1 MNRYAVQRGQRT
13 LLATLALLLT
23 LVGVLAAA
31 SAARADVSPGE
42 TSDAGVAPKLVA
54 GNPTC
59 DDLRYANA
67 FKATESGS
75 DWQSGTGSWGPSSET
90 GGYTFGLT
98 SADNKHI
105 DWTSTPDFAG
115 AVVVKGANGADSYV
129 YQVARSH
136 DEGLTPPINNSGN
149 PADISHVQFCWNDNA
164 SPQAKPLTVE
174 KTAEPSLDRTDKWTI
189 TKNVDNTRVEQVGGT
204 AKFNYT
210 VGVSRSDPAYV
221 DGDWQVTGK
230 ITVTNPNDAAVSGVD
245 VTDAV
250 DNGTCAVP
258 DGTEVEVPG
267 NNGTA
272 VLSYTCSFD
281 SAPTTG
287 TNTARASWDTQ
298 PVGGAVLNGGSA
310 ERTAGFDFANAKVNE
325 LDKSVN
331 VTDTFNGTTGTLE
344 SDVPPPTTL
353 KYSQTVAVPQY
364 DCVSYDNTATFTT
377 KDTGATG
384 SASQTVTVCGPAKTG
399 ALTMGFWQN
408 KNGQD
413 IITKGAST
421 GGVCNSG
428 TWLTQY
434 APFQGLSATATC
446 AQVGT
451 YVYNVVKAANASG
464 ASMNAMLKA
473 QMLATALDVYF
484 SDPALGGNKINAP
497 APIGG
502 VKIDLTKV
510 CTDLACTAYE
520 DSRSVF
526 DGSPK
531 TVSQMLSYAAG
542 RFIAGG
548 STWYGN
554 IKSTQEL
561 SKDAFDAVN
570 NQKAFAG

>member
-1 MNRYAVQRGQRT
+1 MTSTKYAVQRGQRP
-13 LLATLALLLT
+13 LLATLALVLT
-23 LVGVLAAA
+23 LVGVLALA

-42 TSDAGVAPKLVA
+42 TSDAGVAPVLVA

-59 DDLRYANA
+59 DELGYANG
-67 FKATESGS
+67 FKATEGGS
-75 DWQSGTGSWGPSSET
+75 DWQSGSDDSWGPSSET
-90 GGYTFGLT
+90 GNYTFGLDST
-98 SADNKHI
+98 DGVHV

-129 YQVARSH
+129 YQEARSG
-136 DEGLTPPINNSGN
+136 DKGLTPPVNSSGE
-149 PADISHVQFCWNDNA
+149 PAAISHVQFCWEDNA

-174 KTAEPSLDRTDKWTI
+174 KTAQPSLDRTDKWTI
-189 TKNVDNTRVEQVGGT
+189 TKNVDKTRVEQVGGT
-204 AKFNYT
+204 ATFNYT
-210 VGVSRSDPAYV
+210 VNFSAADPAYV
-221 DGDWQVTGK
+221 DDNWQVTGQ
-230 ITVTNPNDAAVSGVD
+230 ITVTNPNDAAVTGVD

-250 DNGTCAVP
+250 GNHACAVTG
-258 DGTEVEVPG
+258 GTDVTVPA

-272 VLSYTCSFD
+272 VLDYTCSFG

-287 TNTARASWDTQ
+287 TNTATASWHTQ
-298 PVGGAVLNGGSA
+298 TVGGAALTGGSA
-310 ERTAGFDFANAKVNE
+310 EGTADFDFANTKVNE
-325 LDKSVN
+325 LDKSVD
-331 VTDTFNGTTGTLE
+331 VTDKFNGTTGTLA
-344 SDVPPPTTL
+344 SDVSPPTTL
-353 KYSQTVAVPQY
+353 TYSRTVLVPQY

-384 SASQTVTVCGPAKTG
+384 SASKTVTVCGPAKTG

-421 GGVCNSG
+421 SGVCNSG
-428 TWLTQY
+428 TWLRHY
-434 APFQGLSATATC
+434 APFQDLSATATC

-451 YVYNVVKAANASG
+451 YVSNVVKAANASG

-502 VKIDLTKV
+502 VSIDLTKV
-510 CTDLACTAYE
+510 CTDLSCTAYE
-520 DSRSVF
+520 DSSSTF
-526 DGSPK
+526 NGSPK
-531 TVSQMLSYAAG
+531 TVSQMLSYAANQ
-542 RFIAGG
+542 FG

-554 IKSTQEL
+554 VKSTQEL
-561 SKDAFDAVN
+561 AKDAFDAIN